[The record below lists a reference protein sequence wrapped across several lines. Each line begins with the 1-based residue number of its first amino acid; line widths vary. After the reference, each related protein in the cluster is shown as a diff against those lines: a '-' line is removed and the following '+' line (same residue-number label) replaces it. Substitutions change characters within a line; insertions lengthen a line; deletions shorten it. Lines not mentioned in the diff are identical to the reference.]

1 MIIKTISQL
10 PEETNIGN
18 EDLFEISKQ
27 HNKAFIS
34 KKIKYESFKTNINSY
49 LSGQIAAEFN
59 LYTSDTDTIP
69 LDVRAMNSNIT
80 KLSSNNITF
89 YGTKTFNSI
98 PKINASLEYKN
109 EDPTYVPNISEVKR
123 QINKRAC
130 FIDSTY
136 TVDSNPGEDVDPS
149 FAIDSDQF
157 MHWHFDDNTRD
168 STEWMNPEKANQK
181 TEKHGVLCRQSG
193 WLTIYGWLADNGY
206 VLPQDCWVGLY
217 GKVGIYDGVKQ
228 LNDKWVLLQMQ
239 PWTRGQNAT
248 QLQYVCFGLPVNE
261 GLYLKIKTGFLVNG
275 HVGGFQDSRSLTFAL
290 NQPNSFVGYII
301 HPENN

>member
-1 MIIKTISQL
+1 
-10 PEETNIGN
+10 
-18 EDLFEISKQ
+18 
-27 HNKAFIS
+27 
-34 KKIKYESFKTNINSY
+34 

-149 FAIDSDQF
+149 FAIDSD
-157 MHWHFDDNTRD
+157 
-168 STEWMNPEKANQK
+168 
-181 TEKHGVLCRQSG
+181 
-193 WLTIYGWLADNGY
+193 
-206 VLPQDCWVGLY
+206 
-217 GKVGIYDGVKQ
+217 
-228 LNDKWVLLQMQ
+228 
-239 PWTRGQNAT
+239 
-248 QLQYVCFGLPVNE
+248 
-261 GLYLKIKTGFLVNG
+261 
-275 HVGGFQDSRSLTFAL
+275 
-290 NQPNSFVGYII
+290 
-301 HPENN
+301 